1 MRRMY
6 GEERHI
12 SVLKAELE
20 NFIEDEEEDNVKK
33 TTDFAEDII
42 KTKMMYTKKSHGR
55 DLKNRPHFRPISEKN
70 KKNDND
76 TLKVKPLETSTQKSK
91 VNSTE
96 SGNVTDVTS
105 NETLSDE
112 KSISYKTKL
121 ESIANIEINNLE
133 PDVITLEAVIKQ
145 SIETNSIY
153 PNTSGTGKSEPTST
167 STKNATATE
176 TNITTTATE
185 SIPNSTESTTTDTQ
199 YDDTTTES
207 GKDAGWK
214 PMNADTSTLPPT
226 LLFSEHEK
234 VKIDRIDTKVNEEK
248 IEFHPKP
255 TVHQE
260 SVRPSVIKLRGA

>member
-20 NFIEDEEEDNVKK
+20 NFIEDEEDDNIKK
-33 TTDFAEDII
+33 TTEFAEDII
-42 KTKMMYTKKSHGR
+42 KTKMMYTKNSHGR
-55 DLKNRPHFRPISEKN
+55 AMKNRPHFRPISDKN
-70 KKNDND
+70 KKVDND
-76 TLKVKPLETSTQKSK
+76 TLKVKPLETSTHKSK
-91 VNSTE
+91 INGTE
-96 SGNVTDVTS
+96 TGNVTDVTS

-153 PNTSGTGKSEPTST
+153 PNTSGTGKSEPTRT
-167 STKNATATE
+167 TRKNTTE
-176 TNITTTATE
+176 TNIPTATE
-185 SIPNSTESTTTDTQ
+185 SIPNSTESTTTDAQ

-207 GKDAGWK
+207 GKDVGWK
-214 PMNADTSTLPPT
+214 PMNTDTSTLPPT

>member
-20 NFIEDEEEDNVKK
+20 NFIEDDEDDNVKK

-55 DLKNRPHFRPISEKN
+55 AMKNRPHFRPITDKN
-70 KKNDND
+70 KKVDND
-76 TLKVKPLETSTQKSK
+76 TLKVKPLDTSTHKNK
-91 VNSTE
+91 ANGTE
-96 SGNVTDVTS
+96 TGNVTDVTS
-105 NETLSDE
+105 NETLSAE

-145 SIETNSIY
+145 SIETNSIF
-153 PNTSGTGKSEPTST
+153 PNSSGTGKSELTST
-167 STKNATATE
+167 TRKNTTASE
-176 TNITTTATE
+176 TNITIPTE

-234 VKIDRIDTKVNEEK
+234 VKVDRIDIKVNEEK

-255 TVHQE
+255 SVHQE

>member
-6 GEERHI
+6 GEERHL

-20 NFIEDEEEDNVKK
+20 NYIEDEEDDNVKK

-55 DLKNRPHFRPISEKN
+55 AMKNRPHFRPIGDKN
-70 KKNDND
+70 KKVDND
-76 TLKVKPLETSTQKSK
+76 TLKVKPLETSTNKTK
-91 VNSTE
+91 VNGTE
-96 SGNVTDVTS
+96 TGNVTDVTS
-105 NETLSDE
+105 NETISDE

-121 ESIANIEINNLE
+121 ENIANIEINNLE

-153 PNTSGTGKSEPTST
+153 PNTSGSGKSEPTST
-167 STKNATATE
+167 TTKNGTVSE
-176 TNITTTATE
+176 RNITTATE
-185 SIPNSTESTTTDTQ
+185 RIPNSTESTTTDAQ

-214 PMNADTSTLPPT
+214 PINADTSTLPPT

-234 VKIDRIDTKVNEEK
+234 MKIDRTDNKANDEK

-255 TVHQE
+255 NVNQD
-260 SVRPSVIKLRGA
+260 SVRRSVIKLGGA